1 MKPNLSHLIALM
13 LTIIFVSCSPESN
26 NSNPEEE
33 NNEFTFNGVTYNLVS
48 AIIVD
53 ENTDNNDPSEI
64 SISLFNKTSTEVTNN
79 GDLDDVSFVYFDFE
93 DTTIQNTTYTQIEDY
108 DVSIN
113 GSIVD
118 SEFNP
123 GTVLL
128 SDDDSE
134 SNVYAQSASVTVT
147 NFTAYNIA
155 FTFTFTRMDG
165 QVISGSY
172 DGNYF
177 APNGID

>member
-1 MKPNLSHLIALM
+1 MTPKLPYAFALLFTLIL
-13 LTIIFVSCSPESN
+13 FNCSPDN
-26 NSNPEEE
+26 NSSPEED
-33 NNEFTFNGVTYNLVS
+33 NNEFTFNGVTYDLVS

-53 ENTDNNDPSEI
+53 ENTSTNDPSEI
-64 SISLFNKTSTEVTNN
+64 SISLFNKTSTEITNN
-79 GDLDDVSFVYFDFE
+79 GDLSDINHVYFEFE

-113 GSIVD
+113 SSIVD

-123 GTVLL
+123 GTILL
-128 SDDDSE
+128 DDNDSE
-134 SNVYAQSASVTVT
+134 SDVYAQSASITVT
-147 NFTAYNIA
+147 NFTEFNIV
-155 FTFTFTRMDG
+155 FTFTFTRNDG